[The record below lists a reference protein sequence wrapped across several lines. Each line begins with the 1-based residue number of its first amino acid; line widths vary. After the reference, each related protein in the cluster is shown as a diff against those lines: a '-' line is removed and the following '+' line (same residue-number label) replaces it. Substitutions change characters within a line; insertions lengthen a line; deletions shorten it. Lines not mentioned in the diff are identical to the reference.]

1 MKWQSAGGWSKSEP
15 MRISRS
21 LQALSIF
28 ASLSVLGT
36 ATSGNATVTE
46 WAESEGGRM
55 RVVTLDVDQHGML
68 QAGLE
73 IELKPGWIT
82 YWREPGEAGIPP
94 HIEASSPGSGVTV
107 KSLVFPVPK
116 LIMNGEMRDI
126 GYDQSVLLPFKLGAF
141 DPSKEISAKLSAFIG
156 VCQNICIP
164 FQAEFE
170 INVGRSSK
178 ATLDERQ
185 IIETAYKKLPQ
196 QPDDN
201 FKVASYAHKRDNTV
215 AFDVLL
221 PEGAGE
227 TFEVYLTGPNGYAFS
242 SPSNIKKT
250 GRHAVFDMDVSG
262 LPKRFRMPGSN
273 WRVLIKAGGKAIES
287 PLQF

>member
-1 MKWQSAGGWSKSEP
+1 

-21 LQALSIF
+21 LQALSVF
-28 ASLSVLGT
+28 ASLGWLVT
-36 ATSGNATVTE
+36 ATPGNADVTE
-46 WAESEGGRM
+46 WASSEGGRM
-55 RVVTLDVDQHGML
+55 RVVTLDVDQQGML
-68 QAGLE
+68 EAGLE

-94 HIEASSPGSGVTV
+94 HIATSSADSGITV
-107 KSLVFPVPK
+107 QSLVFPVPK

-126 GYDQSVLLPFKLGAF
+126 GYDQSVLLPFKLGKF
-141 DPSKEISAKLSAFIG
+141 DPSKDNMVKLSAFIG

-170 INVGRSSK
+170 IKASKSSK
-178 ATLDERQ
+178 ATAGERQ
-185 IIETAYKKLPQ
+185 SLENAYNKLPQ

-201 FKVASYAHKRDNTV
+201 FKVTSYAHKQDNTI

-221 PEGAGE
+221 PEGANDAI
-227 TFEVYLTGPNGYAFS
+227 EVYLTGPDGYAFS
-242 SPSNIKKT
+242 SPTKLKQT

-262 LPKRFRMPGSN
+262 LPKRFSMKGSH
-273 WRVLIKAGGKAIES
+273 WRILIKAGDKAIES